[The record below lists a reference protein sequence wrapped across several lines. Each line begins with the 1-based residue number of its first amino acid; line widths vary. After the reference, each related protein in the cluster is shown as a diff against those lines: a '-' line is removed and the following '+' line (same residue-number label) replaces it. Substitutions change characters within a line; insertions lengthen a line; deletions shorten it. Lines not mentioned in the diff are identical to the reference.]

1 MRRSS
6 AGGLRGRAAAALA
19 GCALLAAAPAP
30 PRPADHVVL
39 VSIDGLVPEYYLRP
53 ADFGLDLPNLAALRD
68 AGSWAEAV
76 VGQYPSVT
84 YPSHTS
90 MVTGVRP
97 ARHGIISNT
106 RFDPE
111 GGSAQWYREAEALKV
126 QALWHVASAA
136 GLKTAALSWPVT
148 VGARIDALIP
158 ESQAVEG
165 SSWLDTMRRMSTPG
179 LVDEVVTLLGG
190 FGPDDNRDIAKRD
203 RFFAAATAHVLKT
216 RKPNLLLLHLVQT
229 DSAQHRFG
237 RHSPEAKVAFTAVDR
252 HLGEIIRATEEAGIR
267 PRTTF
272 VITGDHGFYRVHS
285 ALQPNVV
292 LRRAGLL
299 RTGADGKVQSWQVAA
314 HGGAVRVKDPADK
327 ALAGR
332 AEALFRELADGRYR
346 GLFRVVDRKELDS
359 LGAYPEAA
367 FFVEPVDG
375 YMVSGGFDGD
385 AFVAPT
391 ATRGSHGYLPDQPA
405 LYTGL
410 ILSGAGVRPG
420 LVVPR
425 ARQIDVGPTVAR
437 VLGLDLGDTEG
448 APMFGLVAGTATP

>member
-1 MRRSS
+1 MRGPTGVIR
-6 AGGLRGRAAAALA
+6 RTAA
-19 GCALLAAAPAP
+19 ALLAASAAVAVAAPAA
-30 PRPADHVVL
+30 PRGADHVVL
-39 VSIDGLVPEYYLRP
+39 ISIDGLLPEYYIRP
-53 ADFGLDLPNLAALRD
+53 QDFGLSLPNLQALRE

-90 MVTGVRP
+90 MVTGMRP

-111 GGSAQWYREAEALKV
+111 RGSTQWYREAEALKAP
-126 QALWHVASAA
+126 ALWQVASGA

-158 ESQAVEG
+158 ESQAAEG
-165 SSWLDTMRRMSTPG
+165 RSWLDTMRGMSTAG
-179 LVDEVVTLLGG
+179 LVDDVVKRLGG
-190 FGPDDNRDIAKRD
+190 FGPDDHRDIAKRD
-203 RFFAAATAHVLKT
+203 RFFAAATVHVLKT
-216 RKPNLLLLHLVQT
+216 HQPNLLLLHLVQT

-237 RHSPEAKVAFTAVDR
+237 RHSPEAKAAFTAVDGL
-252 HLGEIIRATEEAGIR
+252 LGEILRATEEAGIR

-272 VITGDHGFYRVHS
+272 VVTGDHGFYRVHS
-285 ALQPNVV
+285 TLQPNVV

-299 RTGADGKVQSWQVAA
+299 QTGADGTIQSWQAAA
-314 HGGAVRVKDPADK
+314 HGGAVRVKDPADR
-327 ALAGR
+327 ALADR
-332 AEALFRELADGRYR
+332 AEALFRALADGRYR
-346 GLFRVVDRKELDS
+346 GLFRVVDRQELDA

-375 YMVSGGFDGD
+375 YMVSGGFEGD
-385 AFVAPT
+385 DFVAPT

-405 LYTGL
+405 LHTGL

-425 ARQIDVGPTVAR
+425 ARQLDVGPTIAR
-437 VLGLDLGDTEG
+437 LLGLDMGDTEG
-448 APMFGLVAGTATP
+448 APMLGLLAGTATP